1 MLNHLLIAVVILAAS
16 TVAGTRTSAA
26 AASANASIS
35 TTPGTSPGT
44 SASPGSGAPGS
55 AKEIQVGRFSFG
67 DLSGWFD
74 KPFKG
79 KTVYTL
85 EGSVLKARSV
95 KSSSGLI
102 KKLSV
107 DTRKYPK
114 LSWNWRIDHS
124 LKREDIKSKKGDDFA
139 ARVYVLFPRTFF
151 WRMRAINYVWAN
163 KMAKGSEAVSPYT
176 ANSVIIALESGD
188 EKAGVVVQEERDIRE
203 DYRRIF
209 GEEPPLLGAVA
220 ILTDTDDTQD
230 EATAWYGDITLG
242 AP

>member
-1 MLNHLLIAVVILAAS
+1 MLKDLLIAAFILAAG
-16 TVAGTRTSAA
+16 TVAGTRTTAC
-26 AASANASIS
+26 AASASASIS
-35 TTPGTSPGT
+35 T
-44 SASPGSGAPGS
+44 SASPGTGASPSTPGS

-67 DLSGWFD
+67 DLSGWTD

-79 KTVYTL
+79 KTIYTL

-95 KSSSGLI
+95 KSASGLI

-114 LSWNWRIDHS
+114 LSWSWRIDHS

-139 ARVYVLFPRTFF
+139 ARVYVIFPRTFF

-163 KMAKGSEAVSPYT
+163 KMPKGSEAASPYT
-176 ANSVIIALESGD
+176 ANSVIIALQSGD
-188 EKAGVVVQEERDIRE
+188 EKAGTVVQEERDIRE

-209 GEEPPLLGAVA
+209 GEEPPLLGGVA

>member
-1 MLNHLLIAVVILAAS
+1 MLNHLLIASFILAAG
-16 TVAGTRTSAA
+16 TVAGTRTPAI
-26 AASANASIS
+26 ASASASASIA
-35 TTPGTSPGT
+35 PGLSGSP
-44 SASPGSGAPGS
+44 SASAPGSG
-55 AKEIQVGRFSFG
+55 KEIQVGRFSFG
-67 DLSGWFD
+67 DLSGWSD

-79 KTVYTL
+79 KTIYTL
-85 EGSVLKARSV
+85 EGGVLKARSV
-95 KSSSGLI
+95 KSASGLI

-114 LSWNWRIDHS
+114 LSWSWRIDHS

-139 ARVYVLFPRTFF
+139 ARVYVVFPRTFF

-176 ANSVIIALESGD
+176 ANSVIVAVQSGD
-188 EKAGVVVQEERDIRE
+188 EKAGTVVQEERDIRE

-209 GEEPPLLGAVA
+209 GEEPPLLGGVA
-220 ILTDTDDTQD
+220 IMTDTDDTQD
-230 EATAWYGDITLG
+230 EATAWYGDIKLG